1 MGVTAFR
8 TLSENKNTVT
18 YFQGSYNRQKAT
30 NRLNLGVGYRKLVGA
45 AAIIGVN
52 GFIDNKD
59 GTQTAFTFNP
69 SGVYQRYS
77 LGLELKTAAFDVS
90 ANIYRPMSTGIIKEY
105 KVLKGWDITTKGKIP
120 LAPALSL
127 GVNMYT
133 FDGVDDAMVK
143 GNKLIAEYKPTPV
156 ITLRGEYDKPNGDA
170 AKTHIFMGFKWDF
183 ATAAQT
189 PSQATKS
196 AAVWHKRYDKVER
209 QYDVKIAKAKTETT
223 PTLGNNISSADMKST
238 DNTPVRSG
246 DGKTQ
251 ATAYG
256 LVSGKIYNVK
266 DFLGTVPSSVTPTV
280 KVEKISGTN
289 GTDFQFKD
297 TSNANVA
304 VANVAYEN
312 TLVDQAGA
320 GEAVLKMTF
329 SAAGYQDR
337 VVFVKTQAIAS
348 LDIAGNTRLSA
359 REWGNAVT
367 NADYG
372 LPTSVQVNGQTTN
385 VSYTFAVKSSTVG
398 GVASTADIST
408 ATGAIASGKITDSG
422 DIVIT
427 VTRAE
432 VAGELAS
439 ATKDITIPISKK
451 TLTPAIA
458 DKADIKDDASP
469 AVAIAS
475 GEGTSGSPFQLKDSR
490 SYNIKDFVK
499 ATPSG
504 LSNPTV
510 KVYWTGLTHGNVGGD
525 FALTQTTGAIQS
537 GVEIAYTNGQI
548 KDASNGKSAVV
559 RIEFTYANP
568 DTDKYEVNPL
578 VINVYVKLSRL

>member
-1 MGVTAFR
+1 M
-8 TLSENKNTVT
+8 
-18 YFQGSYNRQKAT
+18 
-30 NRLNLGVGYRKLVGA
+30 GVGYRKLVGT

-90 ANIYRPMSTGIIKEY
+90 ANIYRPMSKGIIKEY
-105 KVLKGWDITTKGKIP
+105 KVLKGWDITTKGAIP

-143 GNKLIAEYKPTPV
+143 GNKLIAEYKPNRT
-156 ITLRGEYDKPNGDA
+156 ITLRGEYDKPNGGA
-170 AKTHIFMGFKWDF
+170 AKTNIFMGFKWDF

-209 QYDVKIAKAKTETT
+209 QYDVKIAKAKAKTT
-223 PTLGNNISSADMKST
+223 PTLGNNISSADMQST

-266 DFLGTVPSSVTPTV
+266 DFLGTVPSGVTPTV
-280 KVEKISGTN
+280 KVEKISGN
-289 GTDFQFKD
+289 DDDFQFKNGN
-297 TSNANVA
+297 TNVDILT
-304 VANVAYEN
+304 NVRYGHV
-312 TLVDQAGA
+312 LVDQAGKD
-320 GEAVLKMTF
+320 EAVLQMTF

-337 VVFVKTQAIAS
+337 IVFVKTQAIAS

-359 REWGNAVT
+359 REWGNAVI

-385 VSYTFAVKSSTVG
+385 VSYTFAFKSSTVG
-398 GVASTADIST
+398 GVAGNADIST

-432 VAGELAS
+432 VAGKLAS

-451 TLTPAIA
+451 TRTPALA
-458 DKADIKDDASP
+458 DKADIKDVNTSTP
-469 AVAIAS
+469 IAS
-475 GEGTSGSPFQLKDSR
+475 GDGSNGSPFELEDGNT
-490 SYNIKDFVK
+490 YNIKDFVK
-499 ATPSG
+499 ATPNG

-510 KVYWTGLTHGNVGGD
+510 KVYWDNNQIQHGNFAAD
-525 FALTQTTGAIQS
+525 FSLINSIGTIQS
-537 GVEIAYTNGQI
+537 GVGIAYTNGAI
-548 KDASNGKSAVV
+548 KDSTDFKTGII
-559 RIEFTYANP
+559 RIEFTYTNP
-568 DTDKYEVNPL
+568 DADKYEVTPTL
-578 VINVYVKLSRL
+578 INVYIKISDGS